1 MWLSIAIL
9 QFFIGDIVN
18 TKIGEFDSM
27 AFYRALDAERGNR
40 DLNWKQLAAE
50 TGVSASTLT
59 RMAQGKRPDADS
71 LAKLSAWAGI
81 NPADYV
87 DKIGD
92 TQSEES
98 LTKVL
103 AYFRADANLTKEA
116 AIALEEMV
124 HAAYNRLKNKN

>member
-1 MWLSIAIL
+1 MIT
-9 QFFIGDIVN
+9 QVGD
-18 TKIGEFDSM
+18 FDAM
-27 AFYRALDAERGNR
+27 AFYRALDAERESKS
-40 DLNWKQLAAE
+40 LNWKQLALA

-87 DKIGD
+87 DRMGGSP
-92 TQSEES
+92 SEES

-116 AIALEEMV
+116 AVALEEMV

>member
-1 MWLSIAIL
+1 MNI
-9 QFFIGDIVN
+9 QIGN
-18 TKIGEFDSM
+18 FDAM
-27 AFYRALDAERGNR
+27 AFYRALDAERENKR
-40 DLNWKQLAAE
+40 LNWKQLASV

-87 DKIGD
+87 DKIDGHR
-92 TQSEES
+92 SEES

-116 AIALEEMV
+116 AVALEEMV
-124 HAAYNRLKNKN
+124 QAAYSRLKNKN

>member
-1 MWLSIAIL
+1 VNI
-9 QFFIGDIVN
+9 QIGD
-18 TKIGEFDSM
+18 FDAM
-27 AFYRALDAERGNR
+27 AFYRALDAERESKH
-40 DLNWKQLAAE
+40 LNWKQLAAL

-59 RMAQGKRPDADS
+59 RMAQGRRPDADS

-87 DKIGD
+87 DRIGD
-92 TQSEES
+92 IQSAES

-116 AIALEEMV
+116 AVALEEMV
-124 HAAYNRLKNKN
+124 QAAYNRLKKKN